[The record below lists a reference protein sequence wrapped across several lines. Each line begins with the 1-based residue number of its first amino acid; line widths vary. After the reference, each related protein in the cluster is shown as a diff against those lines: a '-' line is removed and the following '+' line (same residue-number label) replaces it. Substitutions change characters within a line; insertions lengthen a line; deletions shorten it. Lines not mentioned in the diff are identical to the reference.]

1 MYLKI
6 LVLLKPV
13 SAAELR
19 ETLDDPWIT
28 YMAALFRAFFPPLLS
43 LAFMMM
49 ASGLFNTFVPIR
61 LEIEGLTPETIGIVT
76 SALYLGILVGS
87 IKIDAWILKAGHIRA
102 FILFAAVIAML
113 ALLQSFWIDPWF
125 WSALRFLGGI
135 CMAGVFIVIE
145 SWLLMKA
152 EPKMRG
158 AVLSIYLAI
167 FYAALSG
174 GQFLINLS
182 DPESIYPFCII
193 AIFVILSILPISIRE
208 IPAPASFQE
217 PARLNLIQLFRI
229 SPLGFLGGV
238 ISGMLLAAVY
248 GLVPVYG
255 KEIGLTI
262 SEIGTLMA
270 VIIFGGFLFQ
280 WPFGRWA
287 DKTDRRKVLV
297 VASILTAFVALAI
310 AAIEP
315 TSLLLLFSFGW
326 FFGGFSFALY
336 PLSMAYTCEKVADS
350 QIVAVTG
357 GFVLSYG
364 IGAIAGPIAAP
375 FAMGILGSSGLFYF
389 LAAIAL
395 ALGIAGMTRFKNLKA
410 SDY

>member
-1 MYLKI
+1 MY
-6 LVLLKPV
+6 
-13 SAAELR
+13 
-19 ETLDDPWIT
+19 
-28 YMAALFRAFFPPLLS
+28 ALFRSFFPPLLS

-61 LEIEGLTPETIGIVT
+61 LEIEGYTPETIGVVT
-76 SALYLGILVGS
+76 SSLYLGILAGS
-87 IKIDAWILKAGHIRA
+87 LKIDAWILKAGHIRA
-102 FILFAAVIAML
+102 FILFAALLSML
-113 ALLQSFWIDPWF
+113 VLLQSFWVDPWF
-125 WSALRFLGGI
+125 WCALRFLGGI
-135 CMAGVFIVIE
+135 CMAGIFIVIE
-145 SWLLMKA
+145 SWLLLKS
-152 EPKMRG
+152 EPKTRG
-158 AVLSIYLAI
+158 AVLSIYLTI

-182 DPESIYPFCII
+182 PPESIYPFCIV

-208 IPAPASFQE
+208 IPSPTSYQE
-217 PARLNLIQLFRI
+217 PSRLNIFQLFRL

-238 ISGMLLAAVY
+238 ISGMLLAAIY

-255 KEIGLTI
+255 KEIGLDV

-270 VIIFGGFLFQ
+270 VIIFGGFIFQ

-287 DKTDRRKVLV
+287 DKTDRRKILV
-297 VASILTAFVALAI
+297 IASFLATLVALTI
-310 AAIEP
+310 ATISP
-315 TSLLLLFSFGW
+315 TSLFALCSLGW

-336 PLSMAYTCEKVADS
+336 PLSMAYTCEKAAET

-375 FAMGILGSSGLFYF
+375 LAMGVLGTSGLFYF
-389 LAAIAL
+389 LAAISLAL
-395 ALGIAGMTRFKNLKA
+395 ALSGLKKPKNIKA
-410 SDY
+410 STSGP